1 MFFLRLQT
9 DKIIKERLIKPSRY
23 ELKKL
28 LKLYPIKN
36 LKDNL
41 LWTLVHHLF
50 LIEYTLDLINR
61 KKHRKE

>member
-9 DKIIKERLIKPSRY
+9 DKIIKESLIKPSRY
-23 ELKKL
+23 VLKKL

-41 LWTLVHHLF
+41 LWD
-50 LIEYTLDLINR
+50 IGSPSILDRIYS
-61 KKHRKE
+61 